1 MYSFSYAK
9 RISSRDLLLPIV
21 KYEDRFHVLTTKY
34 HKHTQEHK
42 DNFGGA
48 MFSTLVVMM
57 APQKYAYVQNHQDVY
72 IKCVDFLYINRSSI
86 NLKSIKIKL
95 LFNINESMTYPII
108 VLNMLIFI

>member
-1 MYSFSYAK
+1 MGARGNAAWLVNMYSFSYAK

-21 KYEDRFHVLTTKY
+21 KYEDRFHVLSTKY

-48 MFSTLVVMM
+48 MFSTFVVMM

-72 IKCVDFLYINRSSI
+72 IKGTISCISC
-86 NLKSIKIKL
+86 
-95 LFNINESMTYPII
+95 MPQ
-108 VLNMLIFI
+108 